1 MVSHQELALGWRA
14 QLSAINNI
22 ADVHKFV
29 TAESDKLDCRPKAGS
44 EASIY
49 LQAEFSRRKR
59 QLGQVPS
66 AKENNQ
72 PAGAN
77 ADMGRMAPG
86 KRPLADGDQL
96 REACAGR
103 NADPFQVRNA
113 VHNRERSGS
122 GAVERDVAV
131 RPRAAPPSAV
141 AVDIVVLSDDEEE
154 WRKRRWR

>member
-29 TAESDKLDCRPKAGS
+29 TAESDKLDCRTKAGS

-72 PAGAN
+72 PAGATVTQTWVVW
-77 ADMGRMAPG
+77 R
-86 KRPLADGDQL
+86 L
-96 REACAGR
+96 
-103 NADPFQVRNA
+103 V
-113 VHNRERSGS
+113 
-122 GAVERDVAV
+122 
-131 RPRAAPPSAV
+131 SALLQT
-141 AVDIVVLSDDEEE
+141 ATS
-154 WRKRRWR
+154 